1 MNWFEAIILGA
12 VQGATEFLPVSS
24 SGHLTLGQHL
34 LGVPEP
40 GLLFDIILH
49 VGTLLSVMAFYR
61 REIFDVLDGLRR
73 GVGNLAREKTLGAF
87 ARPEGARVA
96 LLVVAATVPT
106 GIIGLLLK
114 GFIDRAF
121 LPGWAFSHEPGKSGL
136 PEGLLAGR
144 SARVL
149 STMDSPSWWYSL
161 KHRRAAHRALTHA
174 TLNYV
179 GISSVRETTVYKLR
193 TLDDAA
199 RTRWLERAREVG
211 ARDAR

>member
-1 MNWFEAIILGA
+1 MKKMLVIEGNPNDGSFGVALARAYAEGAAEAGAEVETLALGALAFDPILRMGFSGRQELEPDLVAAREAITRADHLAI
-12 VQGATEFLPVSS
+12 EFPVWW
-24 SGHLTLGQHL
+24 
-34 LGVPEP
+34 
-40 GLLFDIILH
+40 
-49 VGTLLSVMAFYR
+49 GTLPA
-61 REIFDVLDGLRR
+61 
-73 GVGNLAREKTLGAF
+73 
-87 ARPEGARVA
+87 
-96 LLVVAATVPT
+96 
-106 GIIGLLLK
+106 LLK